1 MLYAHAMS
9 RLSPL
14 LVFLVLVL
22 SVIVVGAWW
31 WPNRQQAADIAMPD
45 TVFNSVS
52 FAPFRP
58 GQSPFNQTFP
68 TPEQVAEDV
77 ALLSGKVRA
86 IRSYAAT
93 DGKVDLAALAQAH
106 GLKLWQGIWLGSD
119 RAKNAQ
125 EMAAAI
131 ALANRHPDTIDRLI
145 VGNEVLLRRDLPV
158 DELIAD
164 IDKVR
169 AAVKQPVTYADVWD
183 FWRQFPQMAPHVDIV
198 TIHLL
203 PYWEDDPT
211 GIDGAVRVVANA
223 YRQIATLF
231 PGKRIVIGETGWPSR
246 GRWRRDAAPS
256 RVNQAVFLRGFIAL
270 SRQEGFEY
278 NLIEAFDQDWKYQS
292 EGTVGANWGLWTTD
306 RRPKFPLSG
315 PVQEDPGWR
324 VKAAVSVLLGMALLG
339 WVVWLQRLSHHP
351 VTARSAATKQSPAQR
366 GAGRRLL
373 RRCAPRNDS
382 LLSMLAMALGWA
394 LVVAWAGTV
403 PVIYDLHLGL
413 AAACNLIGQVALA
426 LMLLDRAAIRLMGQP
441 LPPPR
446 TGADATDTVLGLFR
460 LHLPR
465 LPLRAWLLDDL
476 SFVFIWT
483 AAVVQLLLL
492 FDPRY
497 RDFPLPAFIVPLIA
511 TLTRAMLGDLP
522 RGGEREEFWAGGT
535 LAVAAVASTIS
546 EGPPNLQSLTWSA
559 AALVLAVPVL
569 LSVLRPV
576 RAVVPA

>member
-1 MLYAHAMS
+1 VQFALATLLPPACVLYAHAMS

-14 LVFLVLVL
+14 LVFLVLAL
-22 SVIVVGAWW
+22 AVIVVGAWW

-68 TPEQVAEDV
+68 TPKQVAEDV
-77 ALLSGKVRA
+77 AQLSDKVRA

-131 ALANRHPDTIDRLI
+131 ALANRYPDTIDRLI

-158 DELIAD
+158 DELITN

-203 PYWEDDPT
+203 PYWDDDPT

-223 YRQIATLF
+223 YQQIATLF

-256 RVNQAVFLRGFIAL
+256 RVNQAVFLRRFIAL

-324 VKAAVSVLLGMALLG
+324 VKAALSVLLGMALLG
-339 WVVWLQRLSHHP
+339 WVVWLKRLSHHP
-351 VTARSAATKQSPAQR
+351 VIA
-366 GAGRRLL
+366 
-373 RRCAPRNDS
+373 S

-426 LMLLDRAAIRLMGQP
+426 LMLLDRTAILLTGQP

-483 AAVVQLLLL
+483 AAVMQLLLL

-497 RDFPLPAFIVPLIA
+497 RDFPLPAFIVPLIT

-522 RGGEREEFWAGGT
+522 RGGEREEVWAGGT
-535 LAVAAVASTIS
+535 LAVAAVASAIS
-546 EGPPNLQSLTWSA
+546 EGPLNLQSLTWSA